1 VRCGPTGDPLDEPV
15 AAWCEQ
21 REAWNPNRR
30 SRNVPF
36 TNVKVIEGASPA
48 EQKPRIIRKLTD
60 AMVEIEGEAMR
71 PMT

>member
-1 VRCGPTGDPLDEPV
+1 
-15 AAWCEQ
+15 
-21 REAWNPNRR
+21 
-30 SRNVPF
+30 VPF